1 MLSTYLLLIL
11 VLFFLLTTLIPQYIV
26 DWQIEYRKNNLQ
38 TAGNEI
44 GKRIDYYLG
53 FYDSS
58 IYVTYI
64 DNVTRQYA
72 SNLNSRIMIF
82 DEEGRI
88 ISDSNNQF
96 KQQFLELPQIS
107 DALKGTSTW
116 NNYFF
121 NDIGNV
127 LYLAVP
133 VFFDG
138 SISGGVLIANSI
150 NDLYDNVDVINNTIK
165 TIIFIAGVLITV
177 GVAIISNHFLKPIN
191 KFYPVINKLAK
202 GDFGDRVEVR
212 SNDEFRML
220 ADSFNSMSIK
230 LDEVE
235 QQREDFVGNVSHE
248 LKTPLSSIKLLSES
262 LLTQEKVE
270 EKVYKE
276 FLTDINNEAD
286 RLNSIVTELLS
297 LVDLNKKHLVLEYE
311 MTDLNL
317 NIVKILDQLKPFAD
331 QKSIKI
337 VFEEFDNII
346 MRLDKNKIKQAI
358 INIVHNA
365 IVYTPEFGVVTV
377 RLYKDRDQVV
387 LEIEDTGYGI
397 PKENIDSIFDRFYRV
412 DRARSRNTGGTGLGL
427 SISKQIINLHHGAI
441 TVSSVLGVGSTFTI
455 RLPIQQGV

>member
-26 DWQIEYRKNNLQ
+26 EWQIEYRKNSLK
-38 TAGNEI
+38 TAGDEI

-53 FYDSS
+53 FYDST
-58 IYVTYI
+58 IYTTYI

-72 SNLNSRIMIF
+72 GSLNSRVMIF
-82 DEEGRI
+82 DGNGRI

-96 KQQFLELPQIS
+96 KQQSLDLPQIR
-107 DALKGTSTW
+107 DALEGRSTW

-138 SISGGVLIANSI
+138 NISGGVLIANSI
-150 NDLYDNVDVINNTIK
+150 NDLYDNVDVINDTIK
-165 TIIFIAGVLITV
+165 TIIFIVGVLITV

-202 GDFGDRVEVR
+202 GDFGDRVDVR
-212 SNDEFRML
+212 SNDEFKML
-220 ADSFNSMSIK
+220 ANSFNSMSIK

-248 LKTPLSSIKLLSES
+248 LKTPLASIKLLSES
-262 LLTQEKVE
+262 LLTQDKVE

-276 FLTDINNEAD
+276 FLSDINNETD

-311 MTDLNL
+311 MTNLNL
-317 NIVKILDQLKPFAD
+317 DIDKILDQLKPFAD
-331 QKSIKI
+331 QKNIKI
-337 VFEEFDNII
+337 VFEELDNIMI
-346 MRLDKNKIKQAI
+346 RLDKNKIKQAI

-365 IVYTPEFGVVTV
+365 IVYSPEFGVVTV
-377 RLYKDRDQVV
+377 KLYKDRDQVV

-412 DRARSRNTGGTGLGL
+412 DKARSRNTGGTGLGL
-427 SISKQIINLHHGAI
+427 SISKQIVNLHNGSI
-441 TVSSVLGVGSTFTI
+441 SVSSVLGVGSTFSI

>member
-1 MLSTYLLLIL
+1 
-11 VLFFLLTTLIPQYIV
+11 VE
-26 DWQIEYRKNNLQ
+26 WQIEYRKNSLK
-38 TAGNEI
+38 TAGDEI

-53 FYDSS
+53 FYDST
-58 IYVTYI
+58 IYTTYI

-72 SNLNSRIMIF
+72 GSLNSRVMIF
-82 DEEGRI
+82 DGNGRI

-96 KQQFLELPQIS
+96 KQQSLDLPQIR
-107 DALKGTSTW
+107 DALEGRSTW

-138 SISGGVLIANSI
+138 NISGGVLIANSI
-150 NDLYDNVDVINNTIK
+150 NDLYDNVDVINDTIK
-165 TIIFIAGVLITV
+165 TIIFIVGVLITV

-202 GDFGDRVEVR
+202 GDFGDRVDVR
-212 SNDEFRML
+212 SNDEFKML
-220 ADSFNSMSIK
+220 ANSFNSMSIK

-248 LKTPLSSIKLLSES
+248 LKTPLASIKLLSES
-262 LLTQEKVE
+262 LLTQDKVE

-276 FLTDINNEAD
+276 FLSDINNETD

-311 MTDLNL
+311 MTNLNL
-317 NIVKILDQLKPFAD
+317 DIDKILDQLKPFAD
-331 QKSIKI
+331 QKNIKI
-337 VFEEFDNII
+337 VFEELDNIMI
-346 MRLDKNKIKQAI
+346 RLDKNKIKQAI

-365 IVYTPEFGVVTV
+365 IVYSPEFGVVTV
-377 RLYKDRDQVV
+377 KLYKDRDQVV

-412 DRARSRNTGGTGLGL
+412 DKARSRNTGGTGLGL
-427 SISKQIINLHHGAI
+427 SISKQIVNLHNGSI
-441 TVSSVLGVGSTFTI
+441 SVSSVLGVGSTFSI

>member
-38 TAGNEI
+38 AAGNEI

-53 FYDSS
+53 FYDST
-58 IYVTYI
+58 IYITYI

-72 SNLNSRIMIF
+72 GSLDSRVMIF
-82 DEEGRI
+82 DENGKI

-96 KQQFLELPQIS
+96 KQQVLDLPQIRE
-107 DALKGTSTW
+107 ALIGNTTW

-133 VFFDG
+133 VTYDG
-138 SISGGVLIANSI
+138 NISGGVLIANSI

-191 KFYPVINKLAK
+191 KFYPVINKLSK
-202 GDFGDRVEVR
+202 GDFGDRVEVH

-220 ADSFNSMSIK
+220 ANSFNSMSIK
-230 LDEVE
+230 LNEVE

-276 FLTDINNEAD
+276 FLTDINNEVD

-311 MTDLNL
+311 MTNLNL
-317 NIVKILDQLKPFAD
+317 NIEKILDQLKPFAD
-331 QKSIKI
+331 QKNIRM
-337 VFEEFDNII
+337 VFEEFDNIQ
-346 MRLDKNKIKQAI
+346 MRIDKNKMKQAI
-358 INIVHNA
+358 INIVYNA

-377 RLYKDRDQVV
+377 RLYKEKDQVV
-387 LEIEDTGYGI
+387 IEIEDTGYGI
-397 PKENIDSIFDRFYRV
+397 PKENIESIFDRFYRV
-412 DRARSRNTGGTGLGL
+412 DKARSRNTGGTGLGL
-427 SISKQIINLHHGAI
+427 SISKQIINLHHGSLS
-441 TVSSVLGVGSTFTI
+441 VSSVLGVGSTFFI

>member
-53 FYDSS
+53 FYDST
-58 IYVTYI
+58 IYITYI

-72 SNLNSRIMIF
+72 GSLDSRVMIF
-82 DEEGRI
+82 DENGKI

-96 KQQFLELPQIS
+96 KQQVLDLPQIRE
-107 DALKGTSTW
+107 ALIGNSTW

-133 VFFDG
+133 VSYDG
-138 SISGGVLIANSI
+138 NISGGVLIANSI

-202 GDFGDRVEVR
+202 GDFGDRVDVQ

-276 FLTDINNEAD
+276 FLTDINNEVD

-311 MTDLNL
+311 MTNLNL
-317 NIVKILDQLKPFAD
+317 NIDKILDQLKPFAD
-331 QKSIKI
+331 QKNIRI
-337 VFEEFDNII
+337 VFEEFDNIQ
-346 MRLDKNKIKQAI
+346 MRIDKNKMKQAI

-377 RLYKDRDQVV
+377 RLYKEKDQVV

-397 PKENIDSIFDRFYRV
+397 PKENIESIFDRFYRV
-412 DRARSRNTGGTGLGL
+412 DKARARNTGGTGLGL
-427 SISKQIINLHHGAI
+427 SISKQIINLHHGSI
-441 TVSSVLGVGSTFTI
+441 TVSSVLGVGSTFYI

>member
-38 TAGNEI
+38 IAGNEI
-44 GKRIDYYLG
+44 GNRIDYYLG
-53 FYDSS
+53 FYDST

-72 SNLNSRIMIF
+72 GSLNSRVMIF
-82 DEEGRI
+82 DENGRI
-88 ISDSNNQF
+88 LSDSNNQF
-96 KQQFLELPQIS
+96 KQQILDLPQIR
-107 DALKGTSTW
+107 DALNGNPTW
-116 NNYFF
+116 SNYFF

-138 SISGGVLIANSI
+138 NISGGVLIANSI
-150 NDLYDNVDVINNTIK
+150 NDLYDNVDIINNTIK

-202 GDFGDRVEVR
+202 GDFGDRVDVK
-212 SNDEFRML
+212 SNDEFKML

-235 QQREDFVGNVSHE
+235 RQREDFVGNVSHE

-276 FLTDINNEAD
+276 FLTDINNETD

-311 MTDLNL
+311 MTNL
-317 NIVKILDQLKPFAD
+317 NTNIDKILDQLKPFAD
-331 QKSIKI
+331 QKNIKI
-337 VFEEFDNII
+337 VFEELDSIV

-412 DRARSRNTGGTGLGL
+412 DKARSRNTGGTGLGL
-427 SISKQIINLHHGAI
+427 SISKQIINLHHGSI
-441 TVSSVLGVGSTFTI
+441 SVTSVLGVGSTFYI